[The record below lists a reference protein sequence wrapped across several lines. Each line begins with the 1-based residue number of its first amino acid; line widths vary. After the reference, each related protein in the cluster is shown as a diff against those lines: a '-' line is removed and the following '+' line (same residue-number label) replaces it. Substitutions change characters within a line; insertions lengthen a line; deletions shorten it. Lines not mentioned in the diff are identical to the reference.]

1 MAIRS
6 KKNTGAYPD
15 INNFLEFVEECV
27 EEASD
32 PVFGV
37 KQRENPRRDSGL
49 RVQRVR
55 QGVQQQVQDEG
66 APEGTQW

>member
-1 MAIRS
+1 MEENGNQIQEKTR
-6 KKNTGAYPD
+6 AYPD

-37 KQRENPRRDSGL
+37 KQRENPRREPA
-49 RVQRVR
+49 QN
-55 QGVQQQVQDEG
+55 E
-66 APEGTQW
+66 